1 MQTHRFAALDV
12 FRGMTV
18 CFMIIVNTPGSYEA
32 AYAPLRH
39 AQWHGFTPTDL
50 VFPSF
55 MFAVGNAMSFAMK
68 KWNTMSDAAVLG
80 KIFKRTIIIFLLG
93 YLMYW
98 FPFVHWN
105 ETGSLDL
112 NPIGKTRIM
121 GVLQRIAL
129 AYGMAALMIH
139 YLKLNTVL
147 RLSFS
152 FLFIYW
158 LILLLFR
165 GSADPYD
172 MITNA
177 GTRLDLWLFGPDHL
191 YHGEGV
197 AFDPE
202 GLLST
207 LPSIANVT
215 FGYAAGRWIQEKA
228 RPNAPLPNDSAGQ
241 MVGRGN
247 NYESLTKL
255 LLTGVTLIFLALCW
269 NNFHPINKKLW
280 TGSYVFLTVGIDCV
294 LLAALMYIIDF
305 LQINRFNYFF
315 EVFGRNPLFIY
326 LLSEIAVV
334 LLWFIPI
341 GNTPLYQWLFQNV
354 FSRAGLFFG
363 SFLFALT
370 VMLCCW
376 MVGFVLD
383 KRRIYVRV

>member
-1 MQTHRFAALDV
+1 MQPPLRFTALDV

-18 CFMIIVNTPGSYEA
+18 CFMIIVNTPGSYDTT
-32 AYAPLRH
+32 YSPLLH
-39 AQWHGFTPTDL
+39 ANWYGFTPTDL

-68 KWNTMSDAAVLG
+68 KWVNMNDAPVLG
-80 KIFKRTIIIFLLG
+80 KIFKRILIIFLLG

-98 FPFVHWN
+98 FPFMEWN
-105 ETGSLDL
+105 EAGGLSTK
-112 NPIGKTRIM
+112 PISHTRIM

-129 AYGMAALMIH
+129 GYCAAAIMIH

-147 RLSFS
+147 RLSVA

-158 LILLLFR
+158 LILLMFR

-172 MITNA
+172 MMTNA

-207 LPSIANVT
+207 LPAIVNVT
-215 FGYAAGRWIQEKA
+215 FGYAAGKWIQEK
-228 RPNAPLPNDSAGQ
+228 
-241 MVGRGN
+241 GN
-247 NYESLTKL
+247 SYEGLTKL
-255 LLTGVTLIFLALCW
+255 LLVGLTLIFLALCW

-294 LLAALMYIIDF
+294 LLAALIYLIDF
-305 LQINRFNYFF
+305 LKIKRFNYFF
-315 EVFGRNPLFIY
+315 EVFGRNPLFVY
-326 LLSEIAVV
+326 LVSELGAI
-334 LLWFIPI
+334 LLWFIPVD
-341 GNTPLYQWLFQNV
+341 GKPLYQWLFQNV
-354 FSRAGLFFG
+354 FSKAGPYFG
-363 SFLFALT
+363 SFLFAIT
-370 VMLCCW
+370 FMLFCW
-376 MVGFVLD
+376 LVGYILD
-383 KRRIYVRV
+383 KKKIYVRV

>member
-1 MQTHRFAALDV
+1 MQTQRFAALDV

-18 CFMIIVNTPGSYEA
+18 CFMIIVNTPGSYET
-32 AYAPLRH
+32 AYAPLLH

-55 MFAVGNAMSFAMK
+55 MFAVGNAMSFVMK
-68 KWNTMSDAAVLG
+68 KWSTMSNAAVPG

-98 FPFVHWN
+98 FPFVEWN
-105 ETGSLDL
+105 EAGGLSVK
-112 NPIGKTRIM
+112 PISHTRIM

-129 AYGMAALMIH
+129 AYCAAALMIH

-147 RLSFS
+147 RLSLA

-207 LPSIANVT
+207 LPTIANVT
-215 FGYAAGRWIQEKA
+215 FGYAAGKWIQEKGG
-228 RPNAPLPNDSAGQ
+228 S
-241 MVGRGN
+241 
-247 NYESLTKL
+247 YEGLAKL
-255 LLTGVTLIFLALCW
+255 LLVGATLIFLALCW

-294 LLAALMYIIDF
+294 LLAAL
-305 LQINRFNYFF
+305 
-315 EVFGRNPLFIY
+315 
-326 LLSEIAVV
+326 
-334 LLWFIPI
+334 
-341 GNTPLYQWLFQNV
+341 
-354 FSRAGLFFG
+354 
-363 SFLFALT
+363 
-370 VMLCCW
+370 
-376 MVGFVLD
+376 
-383 KRRIYVRV
+383 